1 MSKVKEKL
9 DNARKLF
16 DMAKKELKEIDKY
29 PDKIRDASE
38 KAWGATASATE
49 ALIEAKTGRKIK
61 KGKNRSK
68 LLTDLIDIDKKV
80 PAHIGWRYYSRQ
92 DTLHGDC
99 FHEGDCEPRDRIK
112 KRILE
117 TEDLIDDI
125 EKLIDGDKDGEE
137 R

>member
-16 DMAKKELKEIDKY
+16 DMAKKELKKIDKY

-99 FHEGDCEPRDRIK
+99 FYVGNCEPRDRIK